1 MLGAAVAGRA
11 AQRAAAGGG
20 RRMWFVI
27 PALLLAGAVVL
38 YLRAW
43 IAEERILRRQG
54 GDHGVLR
61 EKLPPSGGRGIAV
74 RAPAQST

>member
-11 AQRAAAGGG
+11 AQRAASGGG
-20 RRMWFVI
+20 RRMWFVV

-43 IAEERILRRQG
+43 IAEERILRRWRAGPYLFTHVKHRQG
-54 GDHGVLR
+54 
-61 EKLPPSGGRGIAV
+61 EI
-74 RAPAQST
+74 

>member
-1 MLGAAVAGRA
+1 
-11 AQRAAAGGG
+11 
-20 RRMWFVI
+20 MWFVI

-54 GDHGVLR
+54 GDHPGPIGT
-61 EKLPPSGGRGIAV
+61 PPPNHESGA
-74 RAPAQST
+74 